1 MSSNLNTI
9 KRNTDNENKRKVG
22 NGLEIPGANFG
33 GRVGIQ
39 LYRHSPLKTMI
50 KMDLS
55 LSAITMG
62 TMPSLV
68 LQRKWM

>member
-39 LYRHSPLKTMI
+39 IAGFTP
-50 KMDLS
+50 
-55 LSAITMG
+55 
-62 TMPSLV
+62 
-68 LQRKWM
+68 